1 MAHKKSRTTLGQ
13 KLLEN
18 ILLMTLKLGA
28 LSPGP
33 FKGSAE
39 FSGGGCVLG
48 EGRGAGVSLESFK
61 KSRASLEAQSVK
73 TACNV
78 GDPASI
84 PGPERSQ
91 GGGHGDPLK
100 YSRPE
105 NPHGSHSDSS

>member
-1 MAHKKSRTTLGQ
+1 M
-13 KLLEN
+13 
-18 ILLMTLKLGA
+18 
-28 LSPGP
+28 
-33 FKGSAE
+33 
-39 FSGGGCVLG
+39 LG

-105 NPHGSHSDSS
+105 NPHGQRSPAGYSPRGRKSQTRLSE